1 MKLENLK
8 TAIEH
13 GVCSLAA
20 ALDVCRQEQLK
31 KAMECGNMP
40 LQDHFAEC
48 SVVAGR
54 DAGCSVLDSL
64 NYLERLY
71 AAVSFALEREAAISR
86 KQIDQ
91 RVAMIA
97 DMIMGES
104 QNDYYDELIACAR
117 EVSAIADR
125 LLPPGKEHQKS
136 KADCRKTAERFVA
149 EATACAQRYN
159 LNLTNDRFY
168 CLPFCYL
175 QAWMES
181 FIVNS

>member
-104 QNDYYDELIACAR
+104 QNDYSD
-117 EVSAIADR
+117 AIADR

-149 EATACAQRYN
+149 EAIACMDHHGFA
-159 LNLTNDRFY
+159 LTGDGGY
-168 CLPFCYL
+168 SLPLAYL
-175 QAWMES
+175 QAWMEGRWGCL
-181 FIVNS
+181 